1 MFAPLALAIFMI
13 PIVWPLQSR
22 LQLHMPK
29 LVALPITLFLTAAV
43 CIAFASLAVWA
54 FGRVG
59 HSLIA
64 DSARYQAVYQDVV
77 AWLDDHGI
85 SVAGLWAEH
94 FNVGW
99 LLQAAQRLTSRIK
112 TTLTFGLIAFT

>member
-1 MFAPLALAIFMI
+1 MSLQVSVGIIASVAIAIAAYQAANVFAPLALAIFMI

-29 LVALPITLFLTAAV
+29 FVALAITLFLTIAV
-43 CIAFASLAVWA
+43 CIAVASLAVGA

-59 HSLIA
+59 HSLIV
-64 DSARYQAVYQDVV
+64 DSARYQALYNDVV
-77 AWLDDHGI
+77 AWLDDHGV

-94 FNVGW
+94 FNV
-99 LLQAAQRLTSRIK
+99 
-112 TTLTFGLIAFT
+112 